1 MIMSSRNNTTVLGIA
16 NETALDQ
23 PSTSC
28 GPHVLSSTAKGI
40 SYIFMYCVILMGSF
54 IGNVFIIIIVY
65 KHRHLHKTIN
75 YFIVNMAASDLL
87 FPLIVIPVN
96 IVALTTDSWNWRV
109 SGILGS
115 CFCKLFYFSSSVALH
130 VSVQSLVWIAI
141 DRFVAVVFP
150 IKLGLISPKT
160 RTTAIIST
168 WIIAGLFNSPSLI
181 ISDVVVHDNGNAFCS
196 FADDSV
202 YNTDVSTTFLFGQ
215 LFLFFIAPLGVITV
229 LYTAIAIALKRRN
242 RTLSD
247 TAQSLQRHSAK
258 KRRQAIRMAVII
270 VLLFYI
276 CTIPSTLL
284 YFVALW
290 SLSCTTQRLF
300 FSLASFVYSSSSMV
314 NPVICLSFVES
325 YRRGL
330 QNILCPCTKVPDNMA
345 ARREQVILQ
354 GVKNLSGENC
364 QRVLRDTE
372 NYKDTFDTAL

>member
-1 MIMSSRNNTTVLGIA
+1 MSSGNNTTILVIA

-23 PSTSC
+23 PSKSC
-28 GPHVLSSTAKGI
+28 GPLALSSTAEGI

-54 IGNVFIIIIVY
+54 FGNVFIIIIVY
-65 KHRHLHKTIN
+65 KHRELHKTIN

-87 FPLIVIPVN
+87 FPLIVNPVN
-96 IVALTTDSWNWRV
+96 IVALATDSWNWRV

-130 VSVQSLVWIAI
+130 VSVQSLVWIGI
-141 DRFVAVVFP
+141 DRFAAVVFP
-150 IKLGLISPKT
+150 IKLGLISPKI

-181 ISDVVVHDNGNAFCS
+181 ISDVVVHDNRSAFCS
-196 FADDSV
+196 FVDDSV
-202 YNTDVSTTFLFGQ
+202 YNSDVSAAFLFAQ
-215 LFLFFIAPLGVITV
+215 LFLLFISPLVVITV
-229 LYTAIAIALKRRN
+229 LYTAIAIALKRQN

-247 TAQSLQRHSAK
+247 TAQNLQRYSAR

-270 VLLFYI
+270 VVLFYI
-276 CTIPSTLL
+276 CVIPSTFL
-284 YFVALW
+284 YFVAYW
-290 SLSCTTQRLF
+290 SLSCAMQRLF

-330 QNILCPCTKVPDNMA
+330 QNILSPCTKVSDNMA
-345 ARREQVILQ
+345 ARREQIILQ
-354 GVKNLSGENC
+354 EVENLSGENC
-364 QRVLRDTE
+364 QRVLKDTE
-372 NYKDTFDTAL
+372 NYKDTFDTKL